1 MQPATRDM
9 FFNKVAGS
17 NIAVIIV
24 RKCGLFFSDSLDMS
38 NITPLCK
45 KDLSTDKENN
55 KPIISI
61 VFDVYRIH
69 EILIYEMLGEF
80 IATYFNVLFCRFS

>member
-1 MQPATRDM
+1 MQPATKEM

-24 RKCGLFFSDSLDMS
+24 RKCGLFFPDSSDMS
-38 NITPLCK
+38 NITPLRK

-55 KPIISI
+55 KPISI